1 MALGLNK
8 ILVASTTSN
17 TASAYFQNLT
27 VAVANAS
34 TTVLSAGT
42 YYVPA
47 SANISVEVQTVA
59 NTWTAMT
66 AVGGGGLVI
75 ADGTNVR
82 IKNADA
88 TNNASLVLVTVNGGG
103 AASGTYNT

>member
-27 VAVANAS
+27 FPVTANS
-34 TTVLSAGT
+34 TSVLVAGT
-42 YYVPA
+42 FYVPA
-47 SANISVEVQTVA
+47 SANISVEVQMVA
-59 NTWTAMT
+59 NTWTTVVSAAT
-66 AVGGGGLVI
+66 GGLVI

-103 AASGTYNT
+103 AAAGTYNT